1 MPDQSVLL
9 DQVRR
14 HWEYVTKDVDRAHK
28 IYHDDAVLEFP
39 QSGEQ
44 FEALE
49 NSGSGVG
56 SPLLTSRSTPAGSL
70 TVVIW
75 WW

>member
-1 MPDQSVLL
+1 MLALERHL
-9 DQVRR
+9 D
-14 HWEYVTKDVDRAHK
+14 YSGKDEDVSHEN
-28 IYHDDAVLEFP
+28 YHDDAVLEFP